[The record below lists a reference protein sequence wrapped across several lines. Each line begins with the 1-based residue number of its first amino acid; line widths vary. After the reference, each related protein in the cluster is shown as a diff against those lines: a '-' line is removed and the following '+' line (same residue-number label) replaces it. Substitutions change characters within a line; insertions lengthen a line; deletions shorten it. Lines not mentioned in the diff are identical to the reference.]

1 MALTIT
7 DIDIDIDNDNH
18 IIQIS
23 CFQYWHNQNNAQ

>member
-7 DIDIDIDNDNH
+7 DIDIDNDNH